1 MDSAI
6 TAVEPDEQVMALACA
21 RTHSA
26 EKGFAGTREDHWGAV
41 LATSKR
47 ILFVTKGEREK
58 EWLDIPLDSISEFQS
73 ERGLVRGGLEI
84 TTDSGSHE
92 FREMT
97 PKDSGSEI
105 AGYLRAK
112 LERRQRLDS
121 AARHRAE
128 AAEPAEQQAAAPA
141 EPEQPKTPSEQLQEL
156 TRQREAGEI
165 SEHDFMVR
173 KDELLTQL

>member
-6 TAVEPDEQVMALACA
+6 EALEPGEQVMALGCA
-21 RTHSA
+21 RTHSE

-47 ILFVTKGEREK
+47 VLFVTKGEREK
-58 EWLDIPLDSISEFQS
+58 EWLDIPLESISDVQS
-73 ERGLVRGGLEI
+73 ERGLVRGGLDI
-84 TTDSGSHE
+84 TTDSGTHE

-112 LERRQRLDS
+112 LERRERLDS

-128 AAEPAEQQAAAPA
+128 AADQPATAPA
-141 EPEQPKTPSEQLQEL
+141 EPEKPKTPSEQLQEL